1 MFLRF
6 SQQWVKIW
14 RMFVNLLKKKSVIW
28 ALCSVPMGVIVAKA
42 FYVTEFWKQTIAI
55 SGYTAAVLLA
65 ICLVLAPLQKKF
77 PRVQLFNFLNR
88 RKRQI
93 GLSVFFYALF
103 HAFAYFMER
112 YYSQGAFPW
121 IYLLHPVNIPGVI
134 ALIIL
139 LVMALM
145 SNDFSIKRLGYA
157 RWKYWQKTVY
167 LVEGCV
173 FLHMAFQFGSIFLW
187 GCLIFIPL
195 LFIQRLRL
203 LERL

>member
-1 MFLRF
+1 MNMNSNVCLTF
-6 SQQWVKIW
+6 
-14 RMFVNLLKKKSVIW
+14 LKKKSVVW
-28 ALCSVPMGVIVAKA
+28 ALCSLPLGVIVAKA
-42 FYVTEFWKQTIAI
+42 FSVTNFWKQTITI
-55 SGYTAAVLLA
+55 TGYTAAVMLA
-65 ICLVLAPLQKKF
+65 ICLALAPLQKNF
-77 PRVQLFNFLNR
+77 PRVQIFNFLNR

-103 HAFAYFMER
+103 HAIAYFMER

-139 LVMALM
+139 FVMSSM
-145 SNDFSIKRLGYA
+145 SNDYSIKRLGYA
-157 RWKYWQKTVY
+157 RWKFWQKWVY
-167 LVEGCV
+167 IAEGCV

-195 LFIQRLRL
+195 LIIQRLRI
-203 LERL
+203 LERI